1 MFQIWTVLRMLLLVF
16 IGIPLAIAAAAIIF
30 ALWLPLIPLW
40 SMLLICHNLE
50 DGMWAFLKTNFN
62 VMVYFYGGP
71 VLVAAGIASVCIN
84 LALATPLLP
93 VFLAMYFYH
102 RSHDLDFDVLCDRCW
117 KVLRMYFLVICVA
130 VYAAP
135 VICIVTAA
143 ASCVIFIQII
153 LLPRTYV
160 MYRDLESWDFFVDD
174 CRAIFELF
182 LQLIGT
188 IPASLI
194 ALATFPLVAALF
206 VIHQSDNVCFVPTR
220 LQCCG
225 VISYYALQDN

>member
-1 MFQIWTVLRMLLLVF
+1 MFLLVF

-40 SMLLICHNLE
+40 SMLLICHDLE
-50 DGMWAFLKTNFN
+50 AGTWAFLKTNFN

-71 VLVAAGIASVCIN
+71 ILVAAGIASICIN

-102 RSHDLDFDVLCDRCW
+102 RSHDLDFDALCESCW

-143 ASCVIFIQII
+143 ASCVVVIQI
-153 LLPRTYV
+153 LSLPRTFV
-160 MYRDLESWDFFVDD
+160 MHRDLESWDFFIDD
-174 CRAIFELF
+174 SRAIFELF

-188 IPASLI
+188 VPASLI

-206 VIHQSDNVCFVPTR
+206 VIHQSDNVCCLLAR
-220 LQCCG
+220 LQFCR
-225 VISYYALQDN
+225 VISYYALQEN